1 MNKETF
7 YFSHDYNSRNDV
19 KIKKLLSKHG
29 LLGYGIFWAII
40 EELYNNTN
48 VLPLDYDTI
57 SYDLRIE
64 KSVLI
69 SVIEDFDLFVFN
81 EKTFSS
87 LSVSRRLKEREER
100 SDKARKSVK
109 IRWDKNKGNT
119 NVLQSNYD
127 TNTIKERKEKEI
139 IENKKELYAK
149 EGLIYKYTEYGKD
162 VFIEPKWDI
171 EFTIEDGERIYGNLK
186 DRMCGGLSEF
196 GIMKH
201 CEDRRIEYVK

>member
-1 MNKETF
+1 M
-7 YFSHDYNSRNDV
+7 

-29 LLGYGIFWAII
+29 LLGYGVFWAII

-48 VLPLDYDTI
+48 VLPMDYDTI